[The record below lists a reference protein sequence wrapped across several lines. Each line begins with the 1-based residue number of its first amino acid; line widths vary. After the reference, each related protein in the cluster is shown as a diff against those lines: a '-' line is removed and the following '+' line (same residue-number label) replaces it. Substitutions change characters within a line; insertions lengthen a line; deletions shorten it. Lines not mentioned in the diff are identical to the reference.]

1 MAAAE
6 VAEVV
11 VAGVVVLEEV
21 EEVGEVASSK
31 ETLALQNLL
40 QVSFRISRNLPLC
53 ELLDLVHSGPL
64 NTCDLGLT

>member
-21 EEVGEVASSK
+21 EEVASSK